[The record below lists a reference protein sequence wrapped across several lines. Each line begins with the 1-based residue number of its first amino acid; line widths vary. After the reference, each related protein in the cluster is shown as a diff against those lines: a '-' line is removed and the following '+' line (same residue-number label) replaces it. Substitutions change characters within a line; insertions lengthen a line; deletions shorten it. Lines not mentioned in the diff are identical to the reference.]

1 MNIARSTLIYD
12 GECDFCVCSV
22 GWLKRIIKDQ
32 VECLPFQS
40 SLKRFPQI
48 IVENCERS
56 IHWIDVDG
64 NIFEGAEA
72 IFRTL
77 ACVPG
82 KTWPLWLYKNIPGF
96 SLVTE
101 CVYKVISKNRK
112 FLGFIY

>member
-22 GWLKRIIKDQ
+22 GQLKEIIKDQ

-40 SLKRFPQI
+40 SLKKFPQI
-48 IVENCERS
+48 IFENCERS
-56 IHWIDVDG
+56 IHW
-64 NIFEGAEA
+64 AEA

-82 KTWPLWLYKNIPGF
+82 KAWPLWLYENIPGF
-96 SLVTE
+96 SLFTE
-101 CVYKVISKNRK
+101 YVYKVISKNRK
-112 FLGFIY
+112 FLGFIC

>member
-1 MNIARSTLIYD
+1 MICYAKSYDQKLNKLRGFSLNIARSTLIYD

-64 NIFEGAEA
+64 NG
-72 IFRTL
+72 L
-77 ACVPG
+77 M
-82 KTWPLWLYKNIPGF
+82 
-96 SLVTE
+96 
-101 CVYKVISKNRK
+101 
-112 FLGFIY
+112 